1 MYQDIDIFQQG
12 GAADKDLLDR
22 TVEGYEEN
30 VPLLGQI
37 AAGFTPPGMAM
48 DIAAAGKYGRDSFKD
63 FSQGNIGSGF
73 GNLGIAALS
82 GLAAVPLVGELANL
96 AKQPLKKGIQSLPSN
111 NPRYEITRHQED
123 LYTGNPLGDANKMY
137 DRAVRLAPEFN
148 QQIDDIAKS
157 LNLETTLPEFTTKI
171 DAATGQKMGTVKKIP
186 RMVEKSR
193 KKYDK
198 DVTQLT
204 DPIRTRIVVNTPAEE
219 EAVVD
224 LMKNQYKLFDKGRDI
239 KPEGFVD
246 RKLNIQFVGS
256 NGEKLV
262 AEVGI
267 ITAPMWRASDEAH
280 VLYEEF
286 RSLFPKGMPTDSKEL
301 QTIGRD
307 IRLKGEALQK
317 GMGDVFGN
325 AKNQIDPDFYFTGK
339 GITGLHGSPAK
350 FDKFD
355 MSKEPLDEF
364 GLPKGLDRYGR
375 GHYFT
380 TRNKEGKNTVANY
393 AGEDGFVYKVEVP
406 SEKLLRVDEPLSR
419 QHPTLR
425 KKLKEILPDDFVK
438 KDPTGNDIEFFVEN
452 GPIAKSFDDPN
463 GVKFAAWGSPKKV
476 PYGGKV
482 YGEIN
487 GSGNMVV
494 PDDSIIKVTKRSS
507 KKEVKKFA
515 SGGYVTAGNSGR
527 SAPMTPNVFSNA
539 SLDIFEPSTK
549 KSATWLG
556 SASVQSDLPGDIK
569 YPRSPSPTGANTA
582 GPSSHAKYNVS
593 NFSINNSLQKFTK
606 NYNPNDVDIFEVE

>member
-1 MYQDIDIFQQG
+1 MYQDIDIFQEG
-12 GAADKDLLDR
+12 GAAEKDLLDR
-22 TVEGYEEN
+22 VVEGYEEN
-30 VPLLGQI
+30 VPFFGQV

-48 DIAAAGKYGRDSFKD
+48 DIAAAGKYGRDATRQFRE
-63 FSQGNIGSGF
+63 GNIGQGF

-82 GLAAVPLVGELANL
+82 GLAAVPLIGELANL
-96 AKQPLKKGIQSLPSN
+96 AKQPLKKGIQSLPTD
-111 NPRYEITRHQED
+111 NPRYALTRHQED
-123 LYTGNPLGDANKMY
+123 LYTGNPVADANKMY

-193 KKYDK
+193 LKYDK

-246 RKLNIQFVGS
+246 RKLNVQFTGS
-256 NGEKLV
+256 NGENLV

-267 ITAPMWRASDEAH
+267 ITAPMWRASDKNH

-286 RSLFPKGMPTDSKEL
+286 RSLFPKGMPTDPKEL
-301 QTIGRD
+301 ASISRNV
-307 IRLKGEALQK
+307 RLKGEALNKEMQTIFK
-317 GMGDVFGN
+317 E
-325 AKNQIDPDFYFTGK
+325 AKDQIDPDFY
-339 GITGLHGSPAK
+339 
-350 FDKFD
+350 
-355 MSKEPLDEF
+355 
-364 GLPKGLDRYGR
+364 
-375 GHYFT
+375 
-380 TRNKEGKNTVANY
+380 
-393 AGEDGFVYKVEVP
+393 
-406 SEKLLRVDEPLSR
+406 
-419 QHPTLR
+419 
-425 KKLKEILPDDFVK
+425 
-438 KDPTGNDIEFFVEN
+438 
-452 GPIAKSFDDPN
+452 KS
-463 GVKFAAWGSPKKV
+463 
-476 PYGGKV
+476 
-482 YGEIN
+482 
-487 GSGNMVV
+487 
-494 PDDSIIKVTKRSS
+494 
-507 KKEVKKFA
+507 EVKKFA
-515 SGGYVTAGNSGR
+515 QGGYVTAGSSGR
-527 SAPMTPNVFSNA
+527 SAPITPNVFSNDA
-539 SLDIFEPSTK
+539 FDIFEPSTK

-556 SASVQSDLPGDIK
+556 SANDQFDAPGDIK
-569 YPRSPSPTGANTA
+569 YPRSPSPTGVSTA